1 MTNKKEPIYIAFPDG
16 YPEIL
21 EHMGQTIGRKLIEH
35 GMAYDTV
42 KVAAVDITE
51 AIRTEI
57 GGVQQYIPRG
67 LNYMLSQRDI
77 EIYEKF
83 KGNNYDALAHEY
95 QLTAMQIR
103 NIIKRAQDR
112 DKAARQGNLL

>member
-1 MTNKKEPIYIAFPDG
+1 MKTLFYVQFPDG
-16 YPEIL
+16 YPELL
-21 EHMGQTIGRKLIEH
+21 EQMGQAIGHKLIDH
-35 GMAYDTV
+35 GMKIDLA

-67 LNYMLSQRDI
+67 LNYMLSQRDV
-77 EIYEKF
+77 EIFAKF
-83 KGNNYDALAHEY
+83 KGNNYDSLAHEY

-103 NIIKRAQDR
+103 NIIKRAMER
-112 DKAARQGNLL
+112 EKELRQGKLL

>member
-1 MTNKKEPIYIAFPDG
+1 MAQVMFYVQFPDG
-16 YPEIL
+16 YPELL
-21 EHMGQTIGRKLIEH
+21 EQMGQTIGRKLLEH
-35 GMAYDTV
+35 GVALDLA

-67 LNYMLSQRDI
+67 LNYMLSQRDL
-77 EIYEKF
+77 EIFAKF
-83 KGNNYDALAHEY
+83 KGDNYDKLAHEY

-103 NIIKRAQDR
+103 NIIKRAIAR
-112 DKAARQGNLL
+112 EKELRQGKLL